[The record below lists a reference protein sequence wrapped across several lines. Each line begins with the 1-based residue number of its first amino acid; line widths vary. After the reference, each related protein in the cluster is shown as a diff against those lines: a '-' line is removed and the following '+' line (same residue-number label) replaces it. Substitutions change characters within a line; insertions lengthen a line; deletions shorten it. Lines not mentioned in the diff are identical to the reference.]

1 MKVRCLIL
9 VVALLVMG
17 ALTALAQLVPDPQQ
31 TVPAAQSGDHGNRY
45 IVSFVPGT
53 GQDARAAVARRAG
66 ALLRFNY
73 DIVDAIAIAVPNA
86 NALAALGLEPSV
98 RAIIP
103 DRPVHA
109 IPGPVDTAKGKPG
122 GGGGGSSTQ
131 VIPEG
136 VKRVGGPSAAA
147 AAGVAIVDTGIDL
160 KHADLKV
167 EAAKFDAYGGTCQDG
182 DWHGTHV
189 AGIVAAQDNSID
201 VVGVVPN
208 AKLYCVRVL
217 DNSGS
222 GTDSSV
228 IAGLNWV
235 YNQNATALQTSR
247 KALIR
252 VVNMSLGR
260 PGTVG
265 DNSALYDAVVA
276 LDGQGVAIVV
286 AAGNDPKTEI
296 AQQIPAAYPQAQAI
310 ASTTAIAGTT
320 SCRNFR
326 NSIPADTASYFTT
339 DGVGVTVSA
348 PGEDQ
353 ENVNTA
359 CFVSSV
365 GILSLKL
372 GGGTTRMSGTSM
384 AAPHVSGVAAVIPA
398 KTPSL
403 SGAANI
409 RQAIHN
415 IAALIGRAPYDSPTS
430 SYTFDNVREG
440 IAQLPK

>member
-17 ALTALAQLVPDPQQ
+17 ALTALAQLAPDPQQ
-31 TVPAAQSGDHGNRY
+31 TVAAVRSADHGNRY

-53 GQDARAAVARRAG
+53 SREARTAAAGRAG

-103 DRPVHA
+103 DRPVYA
-109 IPGPVDTAKGKPG
+109 IQAATGVAKGGPA
-122 GGGGGSSTQ
+122 SPTAQ

-167 EAAKFDAYGGTCQDG
+167 EAAKFDAFAGGTCQDG
-182 DWHGTHV
+182 NGHGTHV
-189 AGIVAAQDNSID
+189 AGIVAAQNNTVG
-201 VVGVVPN
+201 VVGVAPT

-260 PGTVG
+260 DGTVN
-265 DNSALYDAVVA
+265 DNSALHLAVQK
-276 LDGQGVAIVV
+276 LDTQGVAVVV
-286 AAGNDPKTEI
+286 AAGNDPAKDIT
-296 AQQIPAAYPQAQAI
+296 QQIPAGYGEVQAI
-310 ASTTAIAGTT
+310 ASTTAKAGTS
-320 SCRNFR
+320 SCR
-326 NSIPADTASYFTT
+326 SHPLPVGADTASYFTT
-339 DGVGVTVSA
+339 DGMGVAISA

-353 ENVNTA
+353 EDITKS
-359 CFVSSV
+359 CFLSSV
-365 GILSLKL
+365 GTLSLKL

-384 AAPHVSGVAAVIPA
+384 AAPHVSGIAAVILA

-403 SGAANI
+403 SGAASI

-415 IAALIGRAPYDSPTS
+415 IAALIGQAPYDSPTV